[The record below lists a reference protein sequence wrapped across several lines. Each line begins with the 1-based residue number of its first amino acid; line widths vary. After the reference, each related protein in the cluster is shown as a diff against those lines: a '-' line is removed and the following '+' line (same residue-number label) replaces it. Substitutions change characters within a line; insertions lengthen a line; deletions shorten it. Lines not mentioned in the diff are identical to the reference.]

1 MSSPTLNN
9 PAHPPGG
16 ALRALALAVLSV
28 AALAAGA
35 CSSHAKKAPPP
46 APHPV
51 IVVQPPAASAPAS
64 ASSANTMAGV
74 AAVAG
79 APAAVHQDVPPAA
92 RADFDRAVRLMRAG
106 NTADAERSFRQIAA
120 QYPQF
125 AAPLVNVALLQ
136 RKQGQLDKAEET
148 LKTAVA
154 HESGSAV
161 AWTELGVTQ
170 RMRGEFKDAAASY
183 QKAVEVDPL
192 YAPAWRNLG
201 VLEDLYLGDPAR
213 ALPAFEQ
220 YKTLTGEEKPVN
232 GWIADLRQRLGMPA
246 VKKPEAAAPAPA
258 DATPAPGAAPSP
270 PAPQAAPVAAPKTGG

>member
-9 PAHPPGG
+9 RVAWAG
-16 ALRALALAVLSV
+16 APRMLGAVLV
-28 AALAAGA
+28 HGCALLLGA
-35 CSSHAKKAPPP
+35 CSHATKPAPPP
-46 APHPV
+46 AHPV
-51 IVVQPPAASAPAS
+51 IVVANSPAPGSAPV
-64 ASSANTMAGV
+64 AG
-74 AAVAG
+74 AAG
-79 APAAVHQDVPPAA
+79 APAGVATAVAASPAVHQDVPPAA
-92 RADFDRAVRLMRAG
+92 RAEFDRAVRAMRAG
-106 NTADAERSFRQIAA
+106 NTVEAELGFKQVAL

-125 AAPLVNVALLQ
+125 AAPLVNLALMQ

-183 QKAVEVDPL
+183 QKATEVDPL

-201 VLEDLYLGDPAR
+201 VLEDLYLGDPAK

-220 YKTLTGEEKPVN
+220 YKALTGEEKPVN

-246 VKKPEAAAPAPA
+246 VKKPEPAAAAPDNAAPAPA
-258 DATPAPGAAPSP
+258 ATPSAAPP
-270 PAPQAAPVAAPKTGG
+270 AAPVATPKTGG